1 MAYGVAVMSG
11 KPRLNFQMPEA
22 RSTKRNYGLDAVR
35 AVAILL
41 VLLCHGLI
49 VEPRL
54 TDTLFFYWTGFFGV
68 ELFFVLSG
76 YLIGSIL
83 FSLLEK
89 SSPESPF
96 RSRLPRFWIRRW
108 FRTLPNYYFFL
119 AVNVLLALAAAAA
132 AGRTLVLDP
141 DFPKYLLF
149 LQNLFRPI
157 GEFMGESWSLAVEE
171 WFYITFPLFLL
182 LITGLKL
189 RPRRAFGL
197 AAAGY
202 IVLFVGLRTLVA
214 LRGQPDWDYVLR
226 KIVAIRLDSIAY
238 GALMMLIMRA
248 WPERLRKLQHGLF
261 WAGLLGIGLS
271 ILIMKYGL
279 HRPVLTANLFTL
291 TSLGSACLLPYA
303 VYATEQA
310 PRSRLRTIIAGISII
325 SYSLYLAHM
334 PALRL
339 TTYFFRNAPWPVQY
353 AVYLVLSAVAALVVY
368 TLYERRMTSL
378 RDRFGRKS
386 DAEL

>member
-1 MAYGVAVMSG
+1 M
-11 KPRLNFQMPEA
+11 
-22 RSTKRNYGLDAVR
+22 
-35 AVAILL
+35 
-41 VLLCHGLI
+41 
-49 VEPRL
+49 
-54 TDTLFFYWTGFFGV
+54 
-68 ELFFVLSG
+68 
-76 YLIGSIL
+76 
-83 FSLLEK
+83 
-89 SSPESPF
+89 
-96 RSRLPRFWIRRW
+96 
-108 FRTLPNYYFFL
+108 
-119 AVNVLLALAAAAA
+119 
-132 AGRTLVLDP
+132 
-141 DFPKYLLF
+141 
-149 LQNLFRPI
+149 
-157 GEFMGESWSLAVEE
+157 
-171 WFYITFPLFLL
+171 
-182 LITGLKL
+182 
-189 RPRRAFGL
+189 
-197 AAAGY
+197 
-202 IVLFVGLRTLVA
+202 
-214 LRGQPDWDYVLR
+214 LR